1 MMEDTT
7 IAALATAPAP
17 AGVAVVRVSGPR
29 ARLVLKAVFNGKK
42 DPLRLPRTLVFGDIL
57 DFKTGASIDKGLA
70 VFMPS
75 PWSFTGEDVV
85 EFQFHGSPLLVQRVL
100 RSLYAYGVVP
110 AAAGEFTKRAFLNG
124 KLDLAQ
130 AEAIAD
136 VVNAKSDEELRF
148 AGEQLKG
155 RLSQA
160 VSSVGEPLR
169 DALAELEAII
179 DFPDEDI
186 NPDTVDAIGARAA
199 VARAKIEQLLSTY
212 AFGALVKE
220 GVRVLLCGRPN
231 SGKSSLLN
239 LLLGKRR
246 AIVSPIS
253 GTTRDLIEEEASL
266 AGHKFVFCD
275 SAGIRE
281 TSDHVEQIGVELA
294 KERIPWADL
303 VLLVIDATDKQ
314 GEWRETLELLR
325 GNGKRIWVVVNKIDL
340 NPSALA
346 EFYCDSSVCQQ
357 NFFISAKTGD
367 GIGAL
372 IESLVEDVAKSI
384 PERGDVGEVVTNE
397 RHRDCLLR
405 AEQALAS
412 CIDAI
417 QLGGTPP
424 SILAADLKEA
434 LNALDEIVGRTY
446 TEDILGRIF
455 SKFCIGK

>member
-1 MMEDTT
+1 MEGTT

-29 ARLVLKAVFNGKK
+29 ARLVLKEVFNGKK

-57 DFKTGASIDKGLA
+57 DYKTGQTIDHALA
-70 VFMPS
+70 VFMPG

-85 EFQFHGSPLLVQRVL
+85 EFQFHGSPVLVQRVL
-100 RSLYAYGVVP
+100 RSLYAYGILP

-130 AEAIAD
+130 AEAISD
-136 VVNAKSDEELRF
+136 LINAKSEEELRF
-148 AGEQLKG
+148 AGEQLQG

-160 VSSVGEPLR
+160 IAHVGEPLR
-169 DALAELEAII
+169 DALAELEATI
-179 DFPDEDI
+179 DFPEEDI
-186 NPDTVDAIGARAA
+186 EPDALDAIGARAA
-199 VARAKIEQLLSTY
+199 VAQAKVEQLLATY
-212 AFGALVKE
+212 SFGAMVKE

-239 LLLGKRR
+239 LLLGKKR
-246 AIVSPIS
+246 AIVSEIS

-266 AGHKFVFCD
+266 AGHKFIFCD

-281 TSDHVEQIGVELA
+281 TNDTIEKIGVELA

-303 VLLVIDATDKQ
+303 VLFLVDATDTNQ
-314 GEWRETLELLR
+314 EWRETLELLR
-325 GNGKRIWVVVNKIDL
+325 SHGKRIWMIVNKIDL
-340 NPSALA
+340 NPQAISQL
-346 EFYCDSSVCQQ
+346 YCDSSVCQQ

-367 GIGAL
+367 GIGPL
-372 IESLVEDVAKSI
+372 IESLVEDVAKSM
-384 PERGDVGEVVTNE
+384 PEQGDVGEVITNE
-397 RHRDCLLR
+397 RHRDCLER
-405 AEQALAS
+405 AAHALSA
-412 CIDAI
+412 CVEAI
-417 QLGGTPP
+417 QSRSAPL
-424 SILAADLKEA
+424 SIVATDIRDA
-434 LNALDEIVGRTY
+434 LRALDEIVGKTY